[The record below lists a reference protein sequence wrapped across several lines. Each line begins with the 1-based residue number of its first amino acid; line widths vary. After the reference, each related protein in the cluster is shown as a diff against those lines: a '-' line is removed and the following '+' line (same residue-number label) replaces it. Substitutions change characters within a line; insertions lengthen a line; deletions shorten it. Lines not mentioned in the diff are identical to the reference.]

1 MKDLKSETI
10 DGLLVEIDQIGL
22 KWETILKNQD
32 KFKRAFCELDFNKMS
47 VFKDTDHE
55 RLFMITALLA
65 TV

>member
-1 MKDLKSETI
+1 MNNLKSETI

-22 KWETILKNQD
+22 RWEIILENQD
-32 KFKRAFCELDFNKMS
+32 KFKTAFCELDINKILT
-47 VFKDTDHE
+47 FKDTDHE